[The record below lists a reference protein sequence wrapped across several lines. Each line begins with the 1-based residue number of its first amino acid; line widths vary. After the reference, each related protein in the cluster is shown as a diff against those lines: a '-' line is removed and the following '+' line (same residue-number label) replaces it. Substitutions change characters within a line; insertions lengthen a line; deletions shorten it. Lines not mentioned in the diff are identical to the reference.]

1 MLVVGEVVVQRSIL
15 LRGHVLEKNRHG
27 NIFDLDGKYVSPPE
41 ETVTMVA
48 NVHQAG
54 GSGTFW
60 GKLRGKDESAVVPAT
75 CSYFIDQKV
84 I

>member
-27 NIFDLDGKYVSPPE
+27 NIFDLDGKYVLTE

-48 NVHQAG
+48 NVHRAG

>member
-1 MLVVGEVVVQRSIL
+1 MGQAGIRDIQNLESLCNQNEEGYH
-15 LRGHVLEKNRHG
+15 HV
-27 NIFDLDGKYVSPPE
+27 DLDGKYVSPPE

>member
-15 LRGHVLEKNRHG
+15 LRGHVLEENRHG
-27 NIFDLDGKYVSPPE
+27 NIFDLDGKYVLTE
-41 ETVTMVA
+41 ETVTMVV
-48 NVHQAG
+48 NVHRAG